1 MFPTHVYFGRRTR
14 DSPGRDSSGVRER
27 LRAESEKRYSRR
39 DSFTHTPAR
48 RLTERDQ
55 RCTPVD
61 SYYGKLF
68 TYMLSISTHNLP
80 FAY

>member
-1 MFPTHVYFGRRTR
+1 MFGMEFLGGG
-14 DSPGRDSSGVRER
+14 DLFDWLCEVRLQ